1 MKILDN
7 KKEIIK
13 LQGDEKVITSIY
25 NLDKQINDSFNQAKK
40 TQFPKKYKEI
50 ENIVVGGMGGSRFPA
65 LIIKELFKKEFS
77 KPIIINDNY
86 QLPGFI
92 NGKTLFIASSYSGT
106 TEEVLIMLEQAK
118 NKKALISGITA
129 GGDLAKKLTDIKAPF
144 YQFNPIFNPSG
155 QPRIGFGY
163 AVGGML
169 GLLMSLGVLKI
180 KKEEVEKAISF
191 LTKVIKNFSIETLF
205 EKNEAKKLA
214 FSLFEKY
221 PFYIVSEFLTGV
233 GNAVANQTNE
243 TAKAISDFRIIPEL
257 NHHLMEGLKHPQI
270 LKKILVFVFFESDL
284 YSDSIKK
291 RFKITKEVVEKNKAA
306 TLTYQLSGKT
316 KIEQVFEMM
325 ALGSFL
331 SMYLSVLYKE
341 NPATIPYVD
350 YFKKRLKE
358 VYTTPL

>member
-1 MKILDN
+1 MNVLDN

-25 NLDKQINDSFNQAKK
+25 NLDKQINDAFNQAKK
-40 TQFPKKYKEI
+40 IRFPKHYQKV

-65 LIIKELFKKEFS
+65 LIIKELFKKELK
-77 KPIIINDNY
+77 KPLIINDDY
-86 QLPGFI
+86 FLPSFV
-92 NGKTLFIASSYSGT
+92 NKKTLFIASSYSGT
-106 TEEVLIMLEQAK
+106 TEEVLTMLEEAK
-118 NKKALISGITA
+118 EKKAKISAITA
-129 GGDLAKKLTDIKAPF
+129 GGDLAKRLTDLKAPF
-144 YQFNPIFNPSG
+144 YQFDPVFNPSG

-169 GLLMSLGVLKI
+169 GLLTALGVLKI
-180 KKEEVEKAISF
+180 KKEAVENAIGF
-191 LTKVIKNFSIETLF
+191 LTKVIKNFSIETPW

-214 FSLFEKY
+214 SSLLEKY

-243 TAKAISDFRIIPEL
+243 TAKVISDFRVIPEL
-257 NHHLMEGLKHPQI
+257 NHHLMEGLKHPKNLNQ
-270 LKKILVFVFFESDL
+270 LLVFVFFESDL
-284 YSDSIKK
+284 YSSPIQK
-291 RFKITKEVVEKNKAA
+291 RFLITKEVVEKNKVP
-306 TLTYQLSGKT
+306 TLTYKLLGKT

-341 NPATIPYVD
+341 NPAAIPYVD

-358 VYTTPL
+358 I

>member
-1 MKILDN
+1 MNILDN
-7 KKEIIK
+7 RKEIIK

-40 TQFPKKYKEI
+40 IRFPKHYQKV

-65 LIIKELFKKEFS
+65 LIIKELFKEELN
-77 KPIIINDNY
+77 KPVIINDNY
-86 QLPGFI
+86 QLPNFV
-92 NGKTLFIASSYSGT
+92 NKKTLFITSSYSGT
-106 TEEVLIMLEQAK
+106 TEEVLAMLKEAK

-129 GGDLAKKLTDIKAPF
+129 GGDLAKKLTDIKVPF

-191 LTKVIKNFSIETLF
+191 LTKVIKNFSIENPF

-214 FSLFEKY
+214 TYLFEKY

-233 GNAVANQTNE
+233 GNAFANQTNE
-243 TAKAISDFRIIPEL
+243 TAKVISDFRVIPEL
-257 NHHLMEGLKHPQI
+257 NHHLMEGLKHPDI
-270 LKKILVFVFFESDL
+270 LKKLLVFVFFESDL
-284 YSDSIKK
+284 YSPLIKK
-291 RFKITKEVVEKNKAA
+291 RFLITKEVVEKNKVK
-306 TLTYQLSGKT
+306 TFTYKLLGKA

-341 NPATIPYVD
+341 NPAAIPYVD

-358 VYTTPL
+358 I